1 MFNRTLNRP
10 MFRRGGRAG
19 GGIMTG
25 VETPKRGHVDGPGS
39 YAGDKNDNDSPLKF
53 TKMDISHLKNDT
65 QSDMD
70 KVASNMETFNKA
82 FPQYPYAASDFFM
95 NLGTNILAQ
104 PGGQSIFETIG
115 KAGAPALQNLQKTRM
130 ANVAG
135 NRELALQFW
144 KSMDDDEKDALI
156 NRAEQM
162 VKAGRFNSIEEA
174 LQVLVPTYRK
184 DASPEE
190 IARKK
195 KLDQEKLTTN
205 RVDDL
210 VKIYEIGRPDAVV
223 LDDFFND
230 LESGEFKGVSHD
242 PDQYFIEDTDVAR
255 GTTAEE
261 KRLIIRDYDPEQ
273 SEYKEGRVYIDFIT
287 KKAYV
292 KQGQFFIPYE
302 DYISEKI
309 STG

>member
-25 VETPKRGHVDGPGS
+25 VQRPG
-39 YAGDKNDNDSPLKF
+39 YANDDNQVVEKS
-53 TKMDISHLKNDT
+53 DIE
-65 QSDMD
+65 
-70 KVASNMETFNKA
+70 KVQGNMESFNKA

-115 KAGAPALQNLQKTRM
+115 RAGVPALQNLQKTRM

-162 VKAGRFNSIEEA
+162 VKAGRFNTVEEA

-184 DASPEE
+184 DASPQE
-190 IARKK
+190 IERKK
-195 KLDQEKLTTN
+195 ILDTEKQTIS

-210 VKIYEIGRPDAVV
+210 VKIYEIGRPDAVI
-223 LDDFFND
+223 LDQFFTD
-230 LESGEFKGVSHD
+230 IESGKFEVSHD
-242 PDQYFIEDTDVAR
+242 PEQYFIEDDEVGR
-255 GTTAEE
+255 GTSEEE
-261 KRLIIRDYDPEQ
+261 KRLVIRDYNPETT
-273 SEYKEGRVYIDFIT
+273 EYKDGRVYIDFIT

-292 KQGQFFIPYE
+292 KQGQYFIPYE

-309 STG
+309 STD